1 MIVFFCVVIGRKLG
15 YRCLDLKY
23 IIHMIIFSVPIN
35 RNSLYKIYIDGR
47 CEMSEQKG
55 KLSKGGIIALAICVV
70 VIIIL
75 LGLVIFLM
83 LNKEKKEE
91 PIRRNIVVNEKN
103 VDKVIEQLGEERT
116 APGSYE
122 VTMNTTWNFP
132 SGDAA
137 SENAYVK
144 NAEAN
149 TNSVYFDV
157 TLEETGETIF
167 ESPIIPV
174 GSWLDNITLDSVLE
188 DGIYDCVITYHLLD
202 EEEQSIS
209 TVKLTLKIVIGQ

>member
-1 MIVFFCVVIGRKLG
+1 
-15 YRCLDLKY
+15 
-23 IIHMIIFSVPIN
+23 
-35 RNSLYKIYIDGR
+35 
-47 CEMSEQKG
+47 MSEQKASS
-55 KLSKGGIIALAICVV
+55 LKGGIIALAICVV

-132 SGDAA
+132 EWRCSFG
-137 SENAYVK
+137 K
-144 NAEAN
+144 CIRKKM
-149 TNSVYFDV
+149 
-157 TLEETGETIF
+157 LRR
-167 ESPIIPV
+167 IPTPFI
-174 GSWLDNITLDSVLE
+174 LM
-188 DGIYDCVITYHLLD
+188 
-202 EEEQSIS
+202 
-209 TVKLTLKIVIGQ
+209 

>member
-1 MIVFFCVVIGRKLG
+1 
-15 YRCLDLKY
+15 
-23 IIHMIIFSVPIN
+23 
-35 RNSLYKIYIDGR
+35 
-47 CEMSEQKG
+47 MSEQKG
-55 KLSKGGIIALAICVV
+55 KLSKGGIIALAICAV

-75 LGLVIFLM
+75 LGLVIYLM

-91 PIRRNIVVNEKN
+91 PIRRNIVVNDKN

>member
-1 MIVFFCVVIGRKLG
+1 
-15 YRCLDLKY
+15 
-23 IIHMIIFSVPIN
+23 
-35 RNSLYKIYIDGR
+35 
-47 CEMSEQKG
+47 MSEQKNT
-55 KLSKGGIIALAICVV
+55 KMKGGIILAVCIVM
-70 VIIIL
+70 IIIL
-75 LGLVIFLM
+75 LGVVVYLVTVR
-83 LNKEKKEE
+83 KEE
-91 PIRRNIVVNEKN
+91 DEPVKRNIVVNEKN